1 MRPGTY
7 QGELTAGT
15 YTLRAEASGYLSVVR
30 ALTIRPDAVTRIPDL
45 RLTPVGEATTI
56 PGIGASTLN
65 AGAWT
70 ISVPSAALGR
80 FTELSVTDIG
90 AQAMPAVARWA
101 MAWLLPCNSVR
112 WRDSRRAPSP

>member
-1 MRPGTY
+1 MRPGAY

-15 YTLRAEASGYLSVVR
+15 YALRAEASGYLSVVR

-56 PGIGASTLN
+56 PGIGASTLS
-65 AGAWT
+65 AGAWM

-80 FTELSVTDIG
+80 FTEI
-90 AQAMPAVARWA
+90 
-101 MAWLLPCNSVR
+101 
-112 WRDSRRAPSP
+112 